1 MNDEL
6 KDELTE
12 RLFTA
17 ILALED
23 KEECYKFFEDICT
36 IKEIKSMSQRLEVAR
51 MLKEGAT
58 YDQIAEQT
66 GASTATISRVKR
78 YLNYGADGYQLILG
92 RLEEEGASNESEV
105 RD

>member
-1 MNDEL
+1 MNDKL

-12 RLFTA
+12 SLFEA
-17 ILALED
+17 ILLLED

-36 IKEIKSMSQRLEVAR
+36 IKEVKSMAQRLEVAR

-58 YDQIAEQT
+58 YDEIAEQT

-78 YLNYGADGYQLILG
+78 YLNYGADGYQLILD
-92 RLEEEGASNESEV
+92 RMDEEVGQDE
-105 RD
+105 